1 MGSNGGEDQQDDY
14 WRRRKRKE
22 EALRLA
28 SAGDHEG
35 VLALYD
41 QDEGYREPLL
51 VWVRPSRG
59 LLDFLE
65 RELAALGARSVL
77 SVGCGCAFLEWLLS
91 RGTRLQVS
99 GLEVNAG
106 WWESRHS
113 TPHLIPLRYTEPG
126 AEITEMP
133 GKGTALLF
141 CYFNREPRWRREDG
155 DVTAF

>member
-1 MGSNGGEDQQDDY
+1 MANREDEDDETGPADQEDEY
-14 WRRRKRKE
+14 WLRQKRKE
-22 EALRLA
+22 EAIRLA
-28 SAGDHEG
+28 AAGDHEG

-41 QDEGYREPLL
+41 RCGRGYREPLL

-65 RELAALGARSVL
+65 RELLALGAASLL
-77 SVGCGCAFLEWLLS
+77 SVGCGCAFLEWLVS
-91 RGTRLQVS
+91 RGTVLEVS

-126 AEITEMP
+126 SVPGDMP
-133 GKGTALLF
+133 GRGTALLF
-141 CYFNREPRWRREDG
+141 CYFNRDHG
-155 DVTAF
+155 